1 MKVSKGSGDRLGVVS
16 HVLPPSPSGQAVA
29 LHRLLG
35 EMPRDRYVLISRES
49 YDDSSCAASALK
61 LPAKYFHLEPFR
73 RLQAFGKLHMEV
85 LDELWNA
92 FPGIIGRARQIARI
106 AREERCCLLIGCSG
120 DLYDLPATR
129 LAGRW
134 VGIPVIPYFFD
145 DYVYQWTGAR
155 RAIAHYLESC
165 FLRGVRDAI
174 VPNESLEEEYWRR
187 RGVRATVI
195 RNPCPVPDLA
205 ELDRV
210 PRCFDPG
217 TENIVYSGAVYRAH
231 YDAFR
236 NLVAAIRLADREDV
250 RLHVFTAQS
259 REELAGNGIA
269 GPFVVHH
276 PHVDVAL
283 VPAILRQA
291 DILFLP
297 LAFRS
302 PIPEVV
308 RTSCPGKTGEYLS
321 AARPIL
327 VHAPGDSFV
336 SNYFRKY
343 GCGMVVD
350 RDDPGALSD
359 AIKTLLPESEATR
372 EMAAR
377 AREMAKRDF
386 SIETEGARFRGLI
399 GLPGL
404 R

>member
-1 MKVSKGSGDRLGVVS
+1 MKDSNVPGDRLGLVS

-35 EMPRDRYVLISRES
+35 ELPPDRYVLISRES
-49 YDDSSCAASALK
+49 YDGNPGAACASK
-61 LPAKYFHLEPFR
+61 LPARYFHLEPFR
-73 RLQAFGKLHMEV
+73 RLQAFGRLRLEI

-92 FPGIIGRARQIARI
+92 CRWIFGRARRIARI
-106 AREERCCLLIGCSG
+106 AREERCGLLIGCSG

-129 LAGRW
+129 LAGHW
-134 VGIPVIPYFFD
+134 AGIPVIPYFFD

-155 RAIAHYLESC
+155 RAIALCLEYC
-165 FLRGVRDAI
+165 FLRGVRSVI

-187 RGVRATVI
+187 RRVRATVI

-205 ELDRV
+205 ELDRA

-217 TENIVYSGAVYRAH
+217 TANIVYSGAVYRAH

-236 NLVAAIRLADREDV
+236 NMVAAIRLAGREDV

-259 REELAGNGIA
+259 RDELAENGVA
-269 GPFVVHH
+269 GTFVVHH
-276 PHVDVAL
+276 PHVDAAL

-321 AARPIL
+321 VGRPIL

-336 SNYFRKY
+336 SGYFRKH
-343 GCGMVVD
+343 GCGVVVD
-350 RDDPGALSD
+350 RDDPGVLSD
-359 AIKTLLPESEATR
+359 AIKTLLAESEATR
-372 EMAAR
+372 ETGVR
-377 AREMAKRDF
+377 ARGMAERDF
-386 SIETEGARFRGLI
+386 SIGAVGARFRDLL